1 MKKKIK
7 AKSKK
12 GFTLIELLMVIAII
26 GILAL
31 IVIVNLEGARNK
43 AKDNAAFT
51 TMRSLATAV
60 AVCQSNRTPLNA
72 TSGNA
77 PVIGNSICGGTAV
90 WPKLNSVW
98 SISKIYFSD
107 TDSYYWI
114 RATDSGTKIIICDMS
129 PSSWSEDGISGDMNH
144 KCNKIGF

>member
-1 MKKKIK
+1 
-7 AKSKK
+7 
-12 GFTLIELLMVIAII
+12 MVIAII

-72 TSGNA
+72 TSGSA

-107 TDSYYWI
+107 PDSYYWI

-129 PSSWSEDGISGDMNH
+129 PNSWSEDGISGDMNH